1 MSDNAN
7 KGGRKR
13 IPIDQKVFEN
23 LCSIQCTLAEIAAVI
38 GCSEDTIER
47 WCVRT
52 YKEGFA
58 ETYKKKSQ
66 KGKASLRRL
75 QFKHAETNPTM
86 AIWLGKQW
94 LGQRCVTRWRSRH
107 PGRSRLLTISQTRK
121 QKSRKT
127 KWKYS
132 RQQG

>member
-58 ETYKKKSQ
+58 ETYKK
-66 KGKASLRRL
+66 
-75 QFKHAETNPTM
+75 EPE
-86 AIWLGKQW
+86 
-94 LGQRCVTRWRSRH
+94 GQSKPAKTPV
-107 PGRSRLLTISQTRK
+107 QTCRDE
-121 QKSRKT
+121 SDNG
-127 KWKYS
+127 YLV
-132 RQQG
+132 RQAVVRTA

>member
-1 MSDNAN
+1 MSDNVN

-13 IPIDQKVFEN
+13 IQIDQKVFEN

-38 GCSEDTIER
+38 GCSEDTVER
-47 WCVRT
+47 WCERT

-66 KGKASLRRL
+66 TGKASLRRL
-75 QFKHAETNPTM
+75 QFKHAKTNPTM

-94 LGQRCVTRWRSRH
+94 LGQRDQMEVEASGKVTIVDDI
-107 PGRSRLLTISQTRK
+107 PDAET
-121 QKSRKT
+121 
-127 KWKYS
+127 
-132 RQQG
+132 

>member
-66 KGKASLRRL
+66 KESGKITTGSVP
-75 QFKHAETNPTM
+75 E
-86 AIWLGKQW
+86 
-94 LGQRCVTRWRSRH
+94 
-107 PGRSRLLTISQTRK
+107 RK
-121 QKSRKT
+121 SMIK
-127 KWKYS
+127 
-132 RQQG
+132 

>member
-58 ETYKKKSQ
+58 ETYKKR
-66 KGKASLRRL
+66 ARRAK
-75 QFKHAETNPTM
+75 QACEDSSSNM
-86 AIWLGKQW
+86 QRRIRQW
-94 LGQRCVTRWRSRH
+94 LFG
-107 PGRSRLLTISQTRK
+107 
-121 QKSRKT
+121 
-127 KWKYS
+127 
-132 RQQG
+132 

>member
-38 GCSEDTIER
+38 GCSEE
-47 WCVRT
+47 
-52 YKEGFA
+52 
-58 ETYKKKSQ
+58 SQ

-94 LGQRCVTRWRSRH
+94 LGQRDQMEVEASGKVTIIDDI
-107 PGRSRLLTISQTRK
+107 PDTETEK
-121 QKSRKT
+121 QED
-127 KWKYS
+127 
-132 RQQG
+132 

>member
-1 MSDNAN
+1 MSDNIN

-38 GCSEDTIER
+38 GCSEDTVER

-94 LGQRCVTRWRSRH
+94 LGQRDQMEVEASGKVTIVDDI
-107 PGRSRLLTISQTRK
+107 PDTETEK
-121 QKSRKT
+121 QED
-127 KWKYS
+127 
-132 RQQG
+132 